1 MKTILLSTLSI
12 LFVAQMS
19 FSQTEIEKAY
29 EIYNLGFY
37 CEAVEQCKT
46 AFSKVNPKAKNA
58 KQQKGEMAYMVAECL
73 RNTDRFSEALDWYDR
88 AIKLQYD
95 KSNPIVHL
103 RVGDMNLALCD
114 VEAAEK
120 AFKKY
125 KDSKDNDKIAQSRL
139 ENIDFNKA
147 AVVNRTRHNVK
158 PVVKINKENT
168 DFAPTMG
175 DKKMSSV
182 VYASS
187 RNGTTGGKNS
197 PIICEPFMDIYV
209 AEMDKKGNF
218 NEPEKINGPNINTQ
232 DDEGSVCFDSKFKQ
246 MFFTRCP
253 VIDGENFGCE
263 IWVSKSTTGGW
274 GEPTKVDLKGGNDTV
289 TVGHPCLTPENDV
302 LIFASDLPGG
312 YGGLDLWYSVYNK
325 RGKNWSTPKNMGP
338 EINTPGNEMFPTMDS
353 EGNLY
358 FSSDGLVGMGGLD
371 IYSASRVGDEIKW
384 VKPSNLGHPINS
396 CANDFHYVKQ
406 AERKGFFTSNRPH
419 TDVKGAY
426 RDNIW
431 QWELPPNLFTLDI
444 RIYEVGYKGDVGPPI
459 ADANIKI
466 VGSDGTTWEGM
477 TDDEGKVYY
486 EMKPDGSRYINEET
500 SYQIFASKEGVGD
513 QGYYPNN
520 DAAISTVAMDRSFD
534 FIKEIKLLSK
544 RPIRLPEVR
553 YALGKD
559 ALLVND
565 QINSKDSLNYVME
578 MLAEYP
584 TMIIQLTSHTD
595 WRGRADANKDLSQRR
610 AQSCVNYLVNEK
622 GVDPRRLK
630 ARGAGREIPRTIY
643 FFNGDYNV
651 DKPADKTMEYETIIL
666 TNDYINKYKTD
677 KVIFERLHQYNRRTE
692 GEVVSFDFDPAT
704 AGEGKVE
711 IEDITTG
718 EGEGENEPKPEGE
731 NNEEENKE
739 ENQEKEEN

>member
-1 MKTILLSTLSI
+1 MRTILLSTLSI
-12 LFVAQMS
+12 FFFAQFS
-19 FSQTEIEKAY
+19 FAQTEKEKAY

-37 CEAVEQCKT
+37 CEAVAQCKT
-46 AFSKVNPKAKNA
+46 AFSKVNPKAKTA
-58 KQQKGEMAYMVAECL
+58 KKEKAELAYMVGECL

-88 AIKLQYD
+88 AVKLQYD
-95 KSNPIVHL
+95 KTNPIIHL
-103 RVGDMNLALCD
+103 RIGDMNLALCD
-114 VEAAEK
+114 IEAAEK

-125 KDSKDNDKIAQSRL
+125 KDSKHNDKVAQERL
-139 ENIDFNKA
+139 QNIDFNKA
-147 AVVNRTRHNVK
+147 AIANRTKHNVK
-158 PVVKINKENT
+158 PVVKINSQNT

-175 DKKMSSV
+175 DKKMSTV

-187 RNGTTGGKNS
+187 RTGTTGGKNS

-218 NEPEKINGPNINTQ
+218 NAPEKIQGEKINTQ

-253 VIDGENFGCE
+253 TVTGQNLGCE
-263 IWVSKSTTGGW
+263 IWVSESNSNSW
-274 GEPTKVDLKGGNDTV
+274 GEPTKIELKGGNDTV
-289 TVGHPCLTPENDV
+289 TVGHPCLTPEDDV
-302 LIFASDLPGG
+302 LIFVSDLPGG
-312 YGGLDLWYSVYNK
+312 YGGYDLWYSVYNK
-325 RGKNWSTPKNMGP
+325 RGKSWSTPKNMGP
-338 EINTPGNEMFPTMDS
+338 EINTSGNEMFPTMDS

-358 FSSDGLVGMGGLD
+358 FSSNGHVGMGGLD
-371 IYSASRVGDEIKW
+371 IFMASRVGDEIKW

-396 CANDFHYVKQ
+396 CANDFHFVKS

-444 RIYEVGYKGDVGPPI
+444 RVFEVGYQGSLGPAI

-466 VGSDGTTWEGM
+466 VASDGTTWDGM

-486 EMKPDGSRYINEET
+486 EMKPDGSRFINEET
-500 SYQIFASKEGVGD
+500 SYRIYASKDGVGD
-513 QGYYPNN
+513 QGYYANN
-520 DAAISTVAMDRSFD
+520 DAAISTIGLDRSFN
-534 FIKEIKLLSK
+534 FVKEIKLLSK

-553 YALGKD
+553 YALGKAD
-559 ALLVND
+559 LLVND
-565 QINSKDSLNYVME
+565 AINSKDSLNYVME

-595 WRGRADANKDLSQRR
+595 WRGNAASNKDLSQRR

-622 GVDPRRLK
+622 GVDPRRLR

-651 DKPADKTMEYETIIL
+651 DKPEDKTVEYETIVL
-666 TNDYINKYKTD
+666 TNDYINKYVKD
-677 KVIFERLHQYNRRTE
+677 KPLFERLHQYNRRTE
-692 GEVVSFDFDPAT
+692 GEVVSFEFDPAT

-711 IEDITTG
+711 IEDITKGEQEEKPKT
-718 EGEGENEPKPEGE
+718 EGEET
-731 NNEEENKE
+731 EEKE
-739 ENQEKEEN
+739 KTEEKEEK